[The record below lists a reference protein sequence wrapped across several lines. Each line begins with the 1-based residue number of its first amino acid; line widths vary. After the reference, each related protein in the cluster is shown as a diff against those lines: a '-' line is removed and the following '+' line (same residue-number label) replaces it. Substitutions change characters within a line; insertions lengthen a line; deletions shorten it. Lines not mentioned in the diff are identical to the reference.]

1 MVDIGT
7 GIKGVGFE
15 NQEDSKFRRLLNG
28 KQKKIIYND
37 IIPAEN
43 SGSEGDIVLSQFN
56 GEYRI
61 YCKTNAG
68 WTYAKL
74 KSLTG
79 ELREDLVLKEVNS
92 GIVHKKRGEV
102 TQITNLNTGVT
113 VHSTAGIIEL
123 DNTGLTEATK
133 ADFKVTNQLV
143 KSSSLILLTVQCPS
157 ASAATDNSTMVAQ
170 LDAVSDGYFNIRLTN
185 PAAATT
191 TTGVHK
197 IHFLVINNS

>member
-143 KSSSLILLTVQCPS
+143 KSSSLILLTVQSPAA
-157 ASAATDNSTMVAQ
+157 ASAVDDATMVAQ
-170 LDAVSDGYFNIRLTN
+170 LDEVSDGYFNIRLTN
-185 PAAATT
+185 PGADA